1 MTTIEVL
8 YHYAGHPTES
18 AMAAIGKLS
27 DVYGIRR
34 IQFKQAEKSVLVE
47 YDATR
52 LNEAAIHQLLCRASL
67 DIGESVSTLPP
78 QPPPPEPVPAA
89 V

>member
-8 YHYAGHPTES
+8 YNYKGHPTES
-18 AMAAIGKLS
+18 AMSAISKLS

-52 LNEAAIHQLLCRASL
+52 LTEAAVHQLLCRGGLNIGAS
-67 DIGESVSTLPP
+67 ISTLPP